1 MPHWIAIVI
10 LGILEGI
17 TEFLPVSS
25 TGHLLLPE
33 RLQWL
38 PPQSELFNVV
48 IQCGAVLAVL
58 LVFFRRVSGLLNG
71 WRQPANRSYLLKLV
85 VAFAITGVVGLA
97 LKKLGF
103 TLEKGAAAPVLW
115 ATLVGGVLI
124 LGIERWLKHR
134 PLAPDITWPVAFLV
148 AAAQLLAM
156 VFPGTSRS
164 GATILMAMALG
175 VSRPAATE
183 FSFLLGIPTLLAAGA
198 FEILSALRHREA
210 AGEDWGMVLLGTLVA
225 TLTAFVVV
233 KWLLRYVQHHTFT
246 PFGWYRIALA
256 ILLFLVLGRHGGTE

>member
-1 MPHWIAIVI
+1 MPDWIAVII
-10 LGILEGI
+10 LGIIEGI

-33 RLQWL
+33 RLRWL

-58 LVFFRRVSGLLNG
+58 LVFFQRARQLLG
-71 WRQPANRSYLLKLV
+71 EWRQPVNRAYLGKLL
-85 VAFAITGVVGLA
+85 VAFLMTGIAGLA

-103 TLEKGAAAPVLW
+103 TLEKSAVAPVLW
-115 ATLVGGVLI
+115 ATFIGGVLI
-124 LGIERWLKHR
+124 LGIECRLKHQ
-134 PLAPDITWPVAFLV
+134 PATAEITWPIALMVAV
-148 AAAQLLAM
+148 GQLLAM

-164 GATILMAMALG
+164 GATILMAMILG

-183 FSFLLGIPTLLAAGA
+183 FSFLLGIPTLLSAGA
-198 FEILSALRHREA
+198 YEIFSAIRHHET
-210 AGEDWGMVLLGTLVA
+210 GQENWTMVLLGTAVA
-225 TLTAFVVV
+225 TVTAFGVV
-233 KWLLRYVQHHTFT
+233 KWLLRYVQHHTFI

-256 ILLFLVLGRHGGTE
+256 ILLFVVLLTCPGTG

>member
-1 MPHWIAIVI
+1 MPHWIAIIV
-10 LGILEGI
+10 LGIIEGI

-25 TGHLLLPE
+25 TGHLLLLE

-38 PPQSELFNVV
+38 PAQSELFNVV

-58 LVFFRRVSGLLNG
+58 LVFFRRVSELVRE
-71 WRQPANRSYLLKLV
+71 WRQPVNQTYLLKLL
-85 VAFAITGVVGLA
+85 VAFAITGGVGLV

-115 ATLVGGVLI
+115 ATLIGGVLI
-124 LGIERWLKHR
+124 LAIERWLKNKS
-134 PLAPDITWPVAFLV
+134 LTPDITWPVALLV
-148 AAAQLLAM
+148 AAGQLLAM

-175 VSRPAATE
+175 VNRPAATE

-198 FEILSALRHREA
+198 FEILSAVRHHEA
-210 AGEDWGMVLLGTLVA
+210 AGEDWGMVLLGAFVA
-225 TLTAFVVV
+225 TVTAFVVV
-233 KWLLRYVQHHTFT
+233 KWLLRYVQNHTFT

-256 ILLFLVLGRHGGTE
+256 ILLFLVLRVSH